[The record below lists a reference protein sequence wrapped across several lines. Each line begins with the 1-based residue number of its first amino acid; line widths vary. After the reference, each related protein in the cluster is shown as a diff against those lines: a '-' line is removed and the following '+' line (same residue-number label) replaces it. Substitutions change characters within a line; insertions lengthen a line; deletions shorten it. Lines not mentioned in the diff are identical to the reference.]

1 MNDADATKEQLMA
14 ENTALRQ
21 RVVVLQVAVIE
32 RQRAEE
38 ALRESEERYR
48 ALVEG
53 SIQGISIV
61 SREGKRLFA
70 NQALVTMLGYETL
83 DAYLAHHALDN
94 VAPHE
99 RNRLRGYREALF
111 RGESVPTHYEY
122 QGVRLDGMSLQL
134 ERVVTPMVWE
144 GEPALLST
152 ILDITERKQ
161 AEEERKRLE
170 DWLRQSQKM
179 EAIGT
184 LAGGI
189 AHEFN
194 NVLMVMIGFTQMA
207 IDDISPATPLYQN
220 LQEVLTAGKRAK
232 DLVRQILTFSRK
244 SDHKRIPVPLPSLV
258 HATLTLLRASL
269 PTTIAIQQ
277 HIAPE
282 AGAVLADPTQIHQI
296 LLNLC
301 TNAEHAMREMG
312 GILAIGLDH
321 VEVDDAFAVS
331 RPELQVGPHVRL
343 TVRDTGHGMPPEV
356 VERIFDPFFTT
367 KGIGEGTGMGLAIVH
382 GIVTS
387 HGGAITVESRPGH
400 GTTFA
405 VYLPRITAAAESEVY
420 PEMSLPHGTG
430 CILFVDD
437 EETLARLGQGMLQRL
452 GYDVVARTSSTK
464 ALEAFR
470 AMPERFDLVITDQT
484 MPHMTGEM
492 LVKELQRIRPDIPI
506 ILCTGFSHVMHAEKA
521 QALGIEAFLMKPVIA
536 RDLAVTIQQ
545 VLAQHHG
552 QDDTA

>member
-277 HIAPE
+277 HTAPDT
-282 AGAVLADPTQIHQI
+282 GTVLADPTQIHQI

-367 KGIGEGTGMGLAIVH
+367 KGVGEGTGMGLAIVQ

-452 GYDVVARTSSTK
+452 GYDVVAKTSSTK

-484 MPHMTGEM
+484 MPQMTGEM
-492 LVKELQRIRPDIPI
+492 LVRELHRIRPDIPI

-545 VLAQHHG
+545 VLAQHNG
-552 QDDTA
+552 QKS

>member
-21 RVVVLQVAVIE
+21 RVVPLQVAVIE
-32 RQRAEE
+32 RQRTEE

-244 SDHKRIPVPLPSLV
+244 SDHKRTPVPFPSLV

-282 AGAVLADPTQIHQI
+282 AGTVLADPTQIHQI

-312 GILAIGLDH
+312 GILVIGLDH
-321 VEVDDAFAVS
+321 VEVDDAFTVS

-367 KGIGEGTGMGLAIVH
+367 KGIGEGTGMGLAIVQ

-452 GYDVVARTSSTK
+452 GYDVVAKTSSTK

-545 VLAQHHG
+545 VLAQHNG

>member
-277 HIAPE
+277 HIAPD
-282 AGAVLADPTQIHQI
+282 AGTVLADPTQIHQI

-367 KGIGEGTGMGLAIVH
+367 KGIGEGTGMGLAIVQ